1 MRKQSGLVPI
11 DEVVSGLDDELVLA
25 IRNDSPQA
33 RHSFTVADQVDRL
46 VSASETDPD
55 REPVCEPHDSTGE
68 PGAGNRPAG
77 FGERGEETC
86 PWESACGPAAK
97 APDEPP
103 TPLPATRLPSTLP
116 DGTLRYSDQPHR
128 LDRRVDQMGE
138 IANLVATLRWVSG
151 SDVRQQIQF
160 INQLFEVVA

>member
-103 TPLPATRLPSTLP
+103 TPLPATRLPSTLHQS
-116 DGTLRYSDQPHR
+116 GRYPEVGEQFGCSATDSVHQQAVR
-128 LDRRVDQMGE
+128 GGCMRRSLVDSTSRPL
-138 IANLVATLRWVSG
+138 AV
-151 SDVRQQIQF
+151 F
-160 INQLFEVVA
+160 